1 MVTTPSPALVAQ
13 SAVRRLPRWALLLLC
28 AVYTVPGYVG
38 RNPWKGADITSFGV
52 MRELAAAPHWQ
63 AWLAPAGMLHDD
75 AALLPYWIGAWVLQ
89 ITGGWLAPELAVRLP
104 FMLMLAG
111 ALAAVW
117 GAVAHLARHTSAQ
130 PVAFAFGG
138 EADPQSYAR
147 ALADGALLAFIATLG
162 LAQFSH
168 ETAPALTQLFCAAL
182 LFYGL
187 AALPFKPVAALA
199 AAALGLIGL
208 ALSGASGIALVIG
221 AIVTV
226 GLPRVRPDKMAGN
239 WRAAAFVTL
248 LIATAVCALLA
259 WRLGWWHWH
268 LALPL
273 RWVTWR
279 DRIKLLIWF
288 TWPAWPLALWTLWRW
303 RRQALAPSQNW
314 HLALPTMLACMP
326 LVSALIGS
334 PPDRCLLLAL
344 PGLAAL
350 AAFALPTFK
359 RSGAAFIDWFTVLFF
374 TGWAIFIWVMW
385 IATLTGFPPQPA
397 ANVARL
403 APGFHQQWQ
412 WLGFIAAL
420 AGTLAWGLL
429 VHWRAGRHRA
439 ALWKSLVL
447 PAGGTALCWLLL
459 MTLWLP
465 AFDYAR
471 SYAAQ
476 IQQVRAVIGDGAPCV
491 NVQNLT
497 SAQIAAL
504 RFHGGWVTAPL
515 SSSPVCPWLVRGAW
529 RQRAFEASAQGQPW
543 QRAAAIRHP
552 VDRWETLVIY
562 QRRDGFTAT
571 RPAPAIPA
579 LAGTPAQNAT
589 PAPAR

>member
-1 MVTTPSPALVAQ
+1 LASKVNPPSPALVAQ

-28 AVYTVPGYVG
+28 VAYVVPGYVG
-38 RNPWKGADITSFGV
+38 RNPWKNADIAAFGV
-52 MRELAAAPHWQ
+52 MRELAAAPYGP
-63 AWLAPAGMLHDD
+63 AWLAPGLMERSD

-89 ITGGWLAPELAVRLP
+89 ITRGWIAPELAVRLP

-111 ALAAVW
+111 TLAAVW
-117 GAVAHLARHTSAQ
+117 GAVAYLARHASAQ

-138 EADPQSYAR
+138 EADPKSYAR
-147 ALADGALLAFIATLG
+147 ALADGALLALIATLG

-168 ETAPALTQLFCAAL
+168 ETAPALAQLFSMAL

-187 AALPFKPVAALA
+187 AVLPFKPGAALT
-199 AAALGLIGL
+199 AAALGLVGL
-208 ALSGASGIALVIG
+208 ALSGASGIALIIG
-221 AIVTV
+221 AVATF
-226 GLPRVRPDKMAGN
+226 GLLRARPDQMTGHR
-239 WRAAAFVTL
+239 RAAAFITL
-248 LIATAVCALLA
+248 LIATAICALLA
-259 WRLGWWHWH
+259 WRLGWWHWS

-273 RWVTWR
+273 RWVVWR

-288 TWPAWPLALWTLWRW
+288 TWPVWPLALWTLWRW
-303 RRQALAPSQNW
+303 RQQALAPSKNW
-314 HLALPTMLACMP
+314 HLSLPVILVCVP
-326 LVSALIGS
+326 LVSALLAS

-412 WLGFIAAL
+412 WLGFMAAL
-420 AGTLAWGLL
+420 AATLAWVLL
-429 VHWRAGRHRA
+429 VRWRAGRHRA

-447 PAGGTALCWLLL
+447 PAGGTTLCWLLL

-471 SYAAQ
+471 SYVAQ
-476 IQQVRAVIGDGAPCV
+476 MRQVRAVIGDGAPCV
-491 NVQNLT
+491 SVQDLT
-497 SAQIAAL
+497 HAQIAAL
-504 RFHGGWVTAPL
+504 RFHGGWTTVPL
-515 SSSPVCPWLVRGAW
+515 AVLQVCPWLVRNAW
-529 RQRAFEASAQGQPW
+529 GQRRFEASPQSQPW
-543 QRAAAIRHP
+543 QHVTDIRHP
-552 VDRWETLVIY
+552 VDRQETLAIY
-562 QRRDGFTAT
+562 RRSPAAIVLEA
-571 RPAPAIPA
+571 PAPEE
-579 LAGTPAQNAT
+579 TPAQNANL
-589 PAPAR
+589 APAR